1 MDSPTREK
9 INELCSEV
17 DPQWQMEARKEY
29 LKNLMAALVVQ
40 WWHERDLHSDYVAR
54 GRMIEDMMTLEAMR
68 NTLKKIVQHQREI
81 YYGRKAMNG
90 EQVGVTADEIRQ
102 AKEYPFEK
110 LHEFKHGRSKCP
122 FHASDNPTTFQLL
135 KDNRVRCNASCG
147 RTWDTISFIQQ
158 RDGLR
163 FAEAVRSLA

>member
-9 INELCSEV
+9 INTLRSEV

-29 LKNLMAALVVQ
+29 LKNLMAELVVQ

-68 NTLKKIVQHQREI
+68 NILKKIVQHQREI

-90 EQVGVTADEIRQ
+90 EQVGITPDEIAR
-102 AKEYPFEK
+102 ARHYPWEE
-110 LHEFKHGRSKCP
+110 LLEFDKRGFALCP
-122 FHASDNPTTFQLL
+122 FHKEKTGSFHVNNKGNKGYCFGCHWSGDQIDFWMQKN
-135 KDNRVRCNASCG
+135 G
-147 RTWDTISFIQQ
+147 RT
-158 RDGLR
+158 
-163 FAEAVRSLA
+163 FAEAVRSLL

>member
-9 INELCSEV
+9 INELRSEV

-29 LKNLMAALVVQ
+29 LKNLMAELVVQ

-68 NTLKKIVQHQREI
+68 NILKKIVQHQREI

-90 EQVGVTADEIRQ
+90 EQVGVSSDEIRQ
-102 AKEYPFEK
+102 AKEYPFEN
-110 LHEFKHGRSKCP
+110 LHEFTRGMAFCP
-122 FHASDNPTTFQLL
+122 FHDNVKTPAMSL
-135 KDNRVRCNASCG
+135 KNNKVHCFVCDITV
-147 RTWDTISFIQQ
+147 DTIDFVMKK
-158 RDGLR
+158 DGLS
-163 FAEAVRSLA
+163 FAQAVRKLL